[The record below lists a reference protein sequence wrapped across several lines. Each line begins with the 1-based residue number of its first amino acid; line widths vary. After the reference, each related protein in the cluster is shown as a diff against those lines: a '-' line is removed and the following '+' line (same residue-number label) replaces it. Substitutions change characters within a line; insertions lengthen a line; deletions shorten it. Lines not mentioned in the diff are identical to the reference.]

1 MDALRVT
8 RLKEDLMSLRLG
20 ETSEWAVAALER
32 QGINMW
38 PSQSKQV
45 VLPSDISS
53 VDSDVL
59 SNLFTR
65 LTAWSDY
72 VSTQLAAAQVDEK
85 ATEKKLDFATNKLL
99 VSRSNNSTKG
109 ERVTMIKAEIA
120 LDPVI
125 VKLEEEYMKAYAYR
139 KMVESVSSNL
149 DRDISLISREIT
161 RRSNNSTGFRRDK
174 FSV

>member
-1 MDALRVT
+1 
-8 RLKEDLMSLRLG
+8 MSLRLG
-20 ETSEWAVAALER
+20 DASEKAVSALAQ

-45 VLPSDISS
+45 VLPADISS

-59 SNLFTR
+59 SNLFTK

-72 VSTQLAAAQVDEK
+72 VSGQLAAAQVDEK
-85 ATEKKLDFATNKLL
+85 AAEKKLDFATNKLL

-120 LDPVI
+120 LDPMVI
-125 VKLEEEYMKAYAYR
+125 KLEEEYMQSYAYR
-139 KMVESVSSNL
+139 KMIESVSANL

-161 RRSNNSTGFRRDK
+161 RRSNQSTSFRRDR